1 MSSSIEYRFLESMPP
16 LAKTMAEKVEV
27 NKWFSTLTSDEKR
40 ICQDLFLTK
49 SGPQKDLV
57 ENFYPGRRFLRI

>member
-1 MSSSIEYRFLESMPP
+1 MSSSIEYRFLKSMPP
-16 LAKTMAEKVEV
+16 LATTMTEKVAV
-27 NKWFSTLTSDEKR
+27 NNWFSTLTSEEKR

-57 ENFYPGRRFLRI
+57 KTFYQGRRFLRI